1 VIVLVTVSLGDD
13 MRRRVA
19 ERIERLGGKAVF
31 ASDACTAAVEPEVLF
46 GPAPVEYIAA
56 QPRLRWVQTHS
67 AGVDHLLGKEIPF
80 PRHVKLTNA
89 SGVYGVAGGEHVL
102 AMMLYFARGLHV
114 FGRNQRKRAW
124 IREIEHARLLKGE
137 TLCVLGLGDLGRQVV
152 SRAKAFGMRIIG
164 VKRRPEAVEG
174 VDRVVSPA
182 ELDEVLPE
190 TKHLAIT
197 LPLTAETRGMIDA
210 RRLSLLP
217 RGAFVYNI
225 GRGAVIDQAALVEA
239 LRSGHLGGAGLDVFV
254 EEPLPEGDPLWTM
267 ENVLITPHVGADTP
281 WDNDKA
287 AELFLENF
295 RRFVAGEPLM
305 NEVDL
310 DLGY

>member
-1 VIVLVTVSLGDD
+1 MGPGASPVVPPPARALAASRDGRRFPRQGTPPRRRSEAVGGGVGVIVLVTVSLGDD

-19 ERIERLGGKAVF
+19 ERIESLGGKAVF

-124 IREIEHARLLKGE
+124 IREIEH
-137 TLCVLGLGDLGRQVV
+137 
-152 SRAKAFGMRIIG
+152 
-164 VKRRPEAVEG
+164 
-174 VDRVVSPA
+174 
-182 ELDEVLPE
+182 
-190 TKHLAIT
+190 
-197 LPLTAETRGMIDA
+197 
-210 RRLSLLP
+210 
-217 RGAFVYNI
+217 
-225 GRGAVIDQAALVEA
+225 
-239 LRSGHLGGAGLDVFV
+239 
-254 EEPLPEGDPLWTM
+254 
-267 ENVLITPHVGADTP
+267 
-281 WDNDKA
+281 
-287 AELFLENF
+287 
-295 RRFVAGEPLM
+295 
-305 NEVDL
+305 
-310 DLGY
+310 